1 MGSAIMAIGYD
12 APGLRNTKWQIFLIF
27 HQLNLR
33 PRSRDYEGILIVV
46 SEWRAG
52 QVIQSSDYRIL

>member
-1 MGSAIMAIGYD
+1 MHQDYGIPNGKFS
-12 APGLRNTKWQIFLIF
+12 LFF
-27 HQLNLR
+27 HKPNLR
-33 PRSRDYEGILIVV
+33 PRSPDYKGILIVV